1 MKKILIVGSG
11 IVGICTG
18 IELIKKGYSVCIM
31 DPNQPGSQT
40 SYGNAGVITDASL
53 MVINNPQLLKSLF
66 SLILK
71 KQTAFRYSIF
81 FVIARL
87 YWVIK
92 FLTFSNKK
100 HMDFSAKA
108 LRELQVL
115 SLKCHKKLIKITD
128 SFDNIATPGWLK
140 LFKTKAGFKKYSI
153 ELEVLNE
160 NKVDY
165 DLLDSIDISNLYPD
179 LKEKF
184 FKGISFRNS
193 LRVKSPLKLSQSYF
207 NFFLQ
212 NDGQF
217 INKICTDFKFIDDE
231 WKVFSNDDIYNFDEV
246 VISTGPWSKKLLSK
260 LGYNIPLAWERGY
273 HHHYST
279 EKKIS
284 INPAIHDVEG
294 GFVYSSTGSQVRVTS
309 GVELNF
315 LQASQNE
322 DQINESISKL
332 KKIIPLSKK
341 LTDKVWLGSRPT
353 TIDSMPMIG
362 KAPKHKNLWFNFGHN
377 HIGLSTSAGSAK
389 ILVEMIEKKKS
400 SINVKPF
407 SPSRFNL

>member
-165 DLLDSIDISNLYPD
+165 DLLDSIDINNLYPD

-193 LRVKSPLKLSQSYF
+193 LRVKSP
-207 NFFLQ
+207 
-212 NDGQF
+212 
-217 INKICTDFKFIDDE
+217 
-231 WKVFSNDDIYNFDEV
+231 
-246 VISTGPWSKKLLSK
+246 
-260 LGYNIPLAWERGY
+260 
-273 HHHYST
+273 
-279 EKKIS
+279 
-284 INPAIHDVEG
+284 
-294 GFVYSSTGSQVRVTS
+294 
-309 GVELNF
+309 
-315 LQASQNE
+315 
-322 DQINESISKL
+322 
-332 KKIIPLSKK
+332 
-341 LTDKVWLGSRPT
+341 
-353 TIDSMPMIG
+353 
-362 KAPKHKNLWFNFGHN
+362 
-377 HIGLSTSAGSAK
+377 
-389 ILVEMIEKKKS
+389 
-400 SINVKPF
+400 
-407 SPSRFNL
+407 